1 MELNDFEINEYN
13 SEEKEEFKIEN
24 VEQASWALRKL
35 SGIAK
40 KENEI
45 KGIAE
50 MEVDRIG
57 KWELSELNKL
67 AGSRE
72 YFERILTDYY
82 QEQKAIDS
90 KYKLN
95 TPYGRVSTRKSKKW
109 NYTNEQETIN
119 YLKENNIAA
128 VKVTESIDKKE
139 LKSLFKDGINPETGE
154 LVPGIDIVQEENIT
168 IKPEGV

>member
-13 SEEKEEFKIEN
+13 AEEKEEFKIEN
-24 VEQASWALRKL
+24 IEQATWALRKL
-35 SGIAK
+35 SGITK

-57 KWELSELNKL
+57 KWELTELNKL
-67 AGSRE
+67 ESSRE
-72 YFERILTDYY
+72 YFERIISDYY
-82 QEQKAIDS
+82 IEQKTIDP

-95 TPYGRVSTRKSKKW
+95 TPYGKVSTRKNKKW
-109 NYTNEQETIN
+109 NYINEKETIQ
-119 YLKENNIAA
+119 YLKDNNIKA

-139 LKSLFKDGINPETGE
+139 LKSLFKDGINPNTGDII
-154 LVPGIDIVQEENIT
+154 PGIDIVQEENIT